1 MSSATFAGNSDGS
14 GAPGFCPAPPPP
26 PPPPGVGQVPAMR
39 INTVE
44 TPVSRRPMPSAND
57 SYEPPAAIQNAMM
70 TKDKK
75 PFTYTPGMGGKLD
88 LSQIRSPRMARR
100 VAKNANDEGIEGPPK
115 SPLAAEQPRP
125 VSTGANLYVQPQ
137 VAVPVFPTN
146 APPVPQVTRPVQVNR
161 TISNAGERSQEPPRP
176 TVKIESRPP
185 SQPSTP
191 DTPTSPTQVN
201 LNKAPT
207 PWMQK
212 NVREKQQE
220 ELPEWARRS
229 NGNGSA
235 THSPPQSP
243 PGVVPIVPQSPAPQ
257 QQRVVTQMRPVQS
270 QPGERVIPLCVEDR
284 PSVFSIKNDPGASGH
299 HQLKQTPPH
308 HQSRWYAPQNSQN
321 QPPAPRPVS
330 SPPVQPQSGGTFIVP
345 MTIEGSARS
354 PPVNSQYQQPAW
366 NEYSQPTPGQARGNF
381 QQRASAPI
389 SPQAESGPVQS
400 RSFRVLQ
407 KITDTDN
414 DEVDSEQMRKLQL
427 TEDDK
432 LLMNKFKEQVDGDTY
447 LHQEED
453 PRYRGAAIPS
463 RAFRYLQNMTDDGV
477 NTNAAPARNMNS
489 ALKKQNRN
497 SRTFEEPQ
505 SNVPASEQQV
515 PEPKKYTG
523 SAIPSRSFRILQAMT
538 TPESVGTH
546 ASSKR
551 GRWPVRF
558 SFLNAN
564 VFVVANQDNRQA
576 EFTCQTETSMMPQGK
591 HQGVIPRYPQPI
603 TWAHYPIPRT
613 INPPNSHY
621 HRNNSIEDEN
631 ISPTYACDYADQ
643 SASIADNIPCAYY
656 PIYDYR
662 LCSPMYH
669 DISQLRRLD
678 RHYNDCLEVSQ
689 SLDNWVKVETAEVSK
704 TDDEETS
711 DCDWWGKIKE
721 TSKTPEDDL
730 TREIRGLEAQTIDAN
745 ADPKENDD
753 DSDPPET
760 SSSAEN
766 CALDDVTSD
775 SDSSA
780 SNSESDSYL
789 AHSTGFNARGI
800 PDAEKSAELER
811 VKRPNSKDR
820 ESEDEEEGEEEEPRP
835 EVAGENENRDEEPK
849 DDEIHKKDGADEIN
863 PKEDLDEAKNNSNQD
878 DSPLTVNVRLP
889 LRFRISVT
897 TNEGEDKNVSGDG
910 DGTKSAPKLEGNTA
924 VIEASTTV
932 DFTLRRKSPLR
943 PKSWCPEKCIDEFW
957 ASETILKKRSLSP
970 VIFTARSVDEDD
982 DEGVRNSQDDGEPR
996 EEIQSVPQFE
1006 LTVDEGLKNE
1016 EEELA
1021 DEGNKNKYL
1030 LTVQNSR
1037 DETDE
1042 EDSGVTSD
1050 LSRIISEVDTDS
1062 ESTPVRKASAYKRTQ
1077 THSRLF
1083 RLISGDSVLAE
1094 DVEDIPEDKSEEK
1107 HHLDLPGRKSSGFSY
1122 DHSNDSSGLTSPDFS
1137 PIFETSWR
1145 RFQESVSSGGTDSVG
1160 KDSYFRTWKEAKTQS
1175 PQDVVASTRRVV
1187 LNIPAWPYKSKVL
1200 CPRVR
1205 STKNV
1210 PGRIAKPNKC
1220 AIWCWESRGT
1230 LNGVTADLA

>member
-1 MSSATFAGNSDGS
+1 MSSATFAGNSDAS
-14 GAPGFCPAPPPP
+14 GTPGFCPAPPPP

-44 TPVSRRPMPSAND
+44 TPISRRPLPSAND
-57 SYEPPAAIQNAMM
+57 PYEPPAAIQNAMM

-125 VSTGANLYVQPQ
+125 VSTVGNLYVQPQ

-146 APPVPQVTRPVQVNR
+146 TPPGPQVTRPHQVNR
-161 TISNAGERSQEPPRP
+161 TISNAGEMNQEPPRP
-176 TVKIESRPP
+176 TVKIEPRT

-212 NVREKQQE
+212 NVRDKQQE
-220 ELPEWARRS
+220 ELPEWVRRS
-229 NGNGSA
+229 NGNGSS

-243 PGVVPIVPQSPAPQ
+243 PGVVSFVPQSPAPQ
-257 QQRVVTQMRPVQS
+257 PQRVMTQMRPAQT
-270 QPGERVIPLCVEDR
+270 QPAERVIPLSVEDR

-330 SPPVQPQSGGTFIVP
+330 SPPGPQPQSGGTFIVP
-345 MTIEGSARS
+345 MTVEGTTRS
-354 PPVNSQYQQPAW
+354 LPVNSQYQQPARA
-366 NEYSQPTPGQARGNF
+366 EYTQPAPNQMRGNF

-389 SPQAESGPVQS
+389 SPQSESGPVQS

-407 KITDTDN
+407 KITDTD
-414 DEVDSEQMRKLQL
+414 DDDMDSEQMRKLQL

-477 NTNAAPARNMNS
+477 NTN
-489 ALKKQNRN
+489 
-497 SRTFEEPQ
+497 EEPQ
-505 SNVPASEQQV
+505 LNVPASEQQV

-538 TPESVGTH
+538 TPESM
-546 ASSKR
+546 
-551 GRWPVRF
+551 
-558 SFLNAN
+558 
-564 VFVVANQDNRQA
+564 
-576 EFTCQTETSMMPQGK
+576 E
-591 HQGVIPRYPQPI
+591 I
-603 TWAHYPIPRT
+603 
-613 INPPNSHY
+613 
-621 HRNNSIEDEN
+621 
-631 ISPTYACDYADQ
+631 
-643 SASIADNIPCAYY
+643 
-656 PIYDYR
+656 
-662 LCSPMYH
+662 
-669 DISQLRRLD
+669 
-678 RHYNDCLEVSQ
+678 SQ
-689 SLDNWVKVETAEVSK
+689 SLDNWVNVETAEVSK
-704 TDDEETS
+704 TDDDETS
-711 DCDWWGKIKE
+711 DCDWSGKIKA
-721 TSKTPEDDL
+721 TSKTREDDSL
-730 TREIRGLEAQTIDAN
+730 KAMEGPGDQSVNIN
-745 ADPKENDD
+745 ADHNVNDD
-753 DSDPPET
+753 HSDASES

-766 CALDDVTSD
+766 CPSGDVTSD
-775 SDSSA
+775 SDSST
-780 SNSESDSYL
+780 SPGESESYL
-789 AHSTGFNARGI
+789 AYSTGFNDPGI
-800 PDAEKSAELER
+800 LDIKKCEGIASVEGHSSTDCETAE
-811 VKRPNSKDR
+811 
-820 ESEDEEEGEEEEPRP
+820 EDEGEEREGEELKP
-835 EVAGENENRDEEPK
+835 EVAQENENRDEEQK
-849 DDEIHKKDGADEIN
+849 DDEIHKKDGTDEIN
-863 PKEDLDEAKNNSNQD
+863 PKENLNETKNNSNQD
-878 DSPLTVNVRLP
+878 ELPLTVSVRLP

-897 TNEGEDKNVSGDG
+897 TNEEEEKRASADG
-910 DGTKSAPKLEGNTA
+910 NAMESAANFEENTP
-924 VIEASTTV
+924 VIEANTTV
-932 DFTLRRKSPLR
+932 DFTLRRKGSTR
-943 PKSWCPEKCIDEFW
+943 PKSWFPEKSIDEFW
-957 ASETILKKRSLSP
+957 ASETILKKESLSP
-970 VIFTARSVDEDD
+970 VSFTARSVKEDD
-982 DEGVRNSQDDGEPR
+982 QDLKKSQGDEEKPEDER
-996 EEIQSVPQFE
+996 QSVPQFE
-1006 LTVDEGLKNE
+1006 LTVDESHKH
-1016 EEELA
+1016 EEELT
-1021 DEGNKNKYL
+1021 DEGSKNKYL

-1062 ESTPVRKASAYKRTQ
+1062 ESTPARKTSAYKRTQ

-1094 DVEDIPEDKSEEK
+1094 DDEDLPEDKSMEK
-1107 HHLDLPGRKSSGFSY
+1107 HHLELPGRKSSAFSY

-1145 RFQESVSSGGTDSVG
+1145 RFQESVSNGAVDSAG
-1160 KDSYFRTWKEAKTQS
+1160 KDSYFRTWKEAKTQN
-1175 PQDVVASTRRVV
+1175 PQNFVASTPGVIF
-1187 LNIPAWPYKSKVL
+1187 NIPAWSYKSKVL

-1205 STKNV
+1205 SIKNI
-1210 PGRIAKPNKC
+1210 PDCIRKPNKYDRC
-1220 AIWCWESRGT
+1220 
-1230 LNGVTADLA
+1230 